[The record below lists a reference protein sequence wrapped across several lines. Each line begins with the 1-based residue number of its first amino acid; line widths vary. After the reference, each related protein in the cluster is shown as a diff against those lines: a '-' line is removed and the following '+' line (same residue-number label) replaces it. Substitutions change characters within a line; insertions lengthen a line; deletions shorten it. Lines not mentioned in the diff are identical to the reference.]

1 MGVLGVNMKEKFN
14 VSGMSCAAC
23 SARVHKAVSKL
34 EGVQDCNVNLLKN
47 SMQVEFDDSKV
58 DENKII
64 QAVIDAGYGA
74 STIESKSSKSTST
87 QAVDESVLEYQSLKK
102 RFILSLI
109 FTLPLFYLS
118 MAPMVG
124 LSLPSLFEGVQN
136 SVVYALV
143 LFILA
148 SIVAFIN
155 TKYFKQGFISLFH
168 LSPNMDSLVAIG
180 AGASLL
186 YGVYALFKMAYALGA
201 QDLATVESLRHDL
214 YFDGAATILTL
225 ITLGKTFE
233 ARAKGKTKDAINKL
247 MDLTPKTAILL
258 DGDREKEILVSE
270 VKEGDLLVVKEGLAI
285 PVDGEVIE
293 GVGAVDES
301 IITGESLPVDK
312 SLKDPLIGGSILKSG
327 FLKMKATKVGDK
339 TALAQIIALVDEATS
354 SKAPIA
360 KLADQVAGIF
370 VPIVIG
376 IALITFISW
385 LVVGSSLEF
394 ALTMAVSVLVV
405 SCPCALGLATPTSIM
420 VGTGLG
426 ASNGI
431 LIKNAQSLET
441 LASIN
446 EIILDK
452 TGTITK
458 GTPNV
463 VYAKA
468 LSEPQEFLALALSIE
483 KLSSHPLATAIVN
496 YVKEKGA
503 QELKLEDFE
512 SIEGQGLKAL
522 FEKQTILAGNKRLMA
537 SFKVNLEPLQDEI
550 KACEDLGQ
558 TVLYLAKDHKLLGML
573 SLSDEIK
580 EDSFEAIAKL
590 KALGLKITMLTGDS
604 QKVAVAVKNKLGL
617 DDFKAQ
623 VLPQDKAQAVKDLQ
637 DKGHKVAMVGDG
649 VNDAPALAQADLGIA
664 IGAGTDVAIDCADVV
679 LMKNSLQ
686 DVVGAIELSKA
697 TLRNIKE
704 NLFWAFIYNII
715 GIPIA
720 AGCYY
725 ALFSLKLNPMI
736 AALAMSFS
744 SVFVVSNALRLRFF
758 KPTVS
763 KSVTTSKKEVEA
775 LAPLVQADL
784 LTNKGE
790 STMDKV
796 ISIKGMMCQH
806 CVAHVTKALEKVP
819 GTSEIKVSLDE
830 GKAYLKVNDEV
841 SDQMLIDAIVDAG
854 YEVTGI

>member
-327 FLKMKATKVGDK
+327 FLKMKVTKVGDK

-590 KALGLKITMLTGDS
+590 KALGLMASDGESLSLIKLDPKFGQVANVKACDPSFLTLLEEQGFTPIISSIGILEGELYNINADE
-604 QKVAVAVKNKLGL
+604 VAKALAIL
-617 DDFKAQ
+617 FKAPLILVSDVKG
-623 VLPQDKAQAVKDLQ
+623 VLDKE
-637 DKGHKVAMVGDG
+637 G
-649 VNDAPALAQADLGIA
+649 
-664 IGAGTDVAIDCADVV
+664 
-679 LMKNSLQ
+679 
-686 DVVGAIELSKA
+686 
-697 TLRNIKE
+697 
-704 NLFWAFIYNII
+704 NL
-715 GIPIA
+715 IP
-720 AGCYY
+720 
-725 ALFSLKLNPMI
+725 
-736 AALAMSFS
+736 
-744 SVFVVSNALRLRFF
+744 
-758 KPTVS
+758 
-763 KSVTTSKKEVEA
+763 
-775 LAPLVQADL
+775 
-784 LTNKGE
+784 
-790 STMDKV
+790 
-796 ISIKGMMCQH
+796 
-806 CVAHVTKALEKVP
+806 
-819 GTSEIKVSLDE
+819 SLDE
-830 GKAYLKVNDEV
+830 TYAKI
-841 SDQMLIDAIVDAG
+841 LIDDGTIHDGMLVKVKAAFEASKQTSNVVILSSLENLISSDLTSTSSILGTVFSSDR
-854 YEVTGI
+854 